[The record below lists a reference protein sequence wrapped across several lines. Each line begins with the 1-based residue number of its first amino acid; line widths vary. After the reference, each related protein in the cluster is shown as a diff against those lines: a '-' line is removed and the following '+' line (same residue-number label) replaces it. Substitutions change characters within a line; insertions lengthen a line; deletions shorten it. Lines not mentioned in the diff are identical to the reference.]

1 MRQNK
6 KINRD
11 IRYPQSAVIPFQ
23 IKKNHL
29 KILLITSLKKQNW
42 IFPKGIIE
50 DNMTPKQSALRE
62 ASEEAGVEG
71 EVLDISLGNY
81 SYPKWGGTCDV
92 KVFPMYVT
100 KVYEDWPEADIR
112 KRRWVSIKEA
122 VNLIQKKELIYSLK
136 KFEDNIE
143 RIKST
148 IR

>member
-1 MRQNK
+1 MRQPKKVNK
-6 KINRD
+6 E

-23 IKKNHL
+23 IIKNHL

-50 DNMTPKQSALRE
+50 DNMTPQQSALRE

-71 EVLDISLGNY
+71 EVLGISLGSY

-100 KVYEDWPEADIR
+100 KVYEDWPEADMR